1 MSLVTHGLGVGA
13 LATAG
18 LGAALPGA
26 STTLPSTI
34 RRAVVAALKA
44 DSNVSSIVGAK
55 VYPLSQIQSVTLPA
69 LVYDLQSDVPGQT
82 LSGPDGTSQARFDF
96 VCLSKSL
103 DDDET
108 LADAVRNVFDGI
120 TNVILTG
127 SSCFV
132 LEAYKLDEDDE
143 YSPPIDG
150 TPKGTI
156 QTPVTVMIRY
166 RKPKPSR

>member
-1 MSLVTHGLGVGA
+1 MFAPVYWAPVYYAPTYYPETVG
-13 LATAG
+13 TAG
-18 LGAALPGA
+18 PLPA
-26 STTLPSTI
+26 TI

-44 DSNVSSIVGAK
+44 DTTVASIVGVK
-55 VYPLSQIQSVTLPA
+55 VFPLTQIQLAAPPA
-69 LVYDLQSDVPGQT
+69 LVYDLQSDVPGQC

-96 VCLSKSL
+96 TCLSRSL
-103 DDDET
+103 DDDEA

-120 TNVILTG
+120 TNVTLSG

-143 YSPPIDG
+143 YVPPIDG

-156 QTPVTVMIRY
+156 QTPVSVMIRY